1 MSARDSRGYLIEVG
15 DRVTRI
21 SAGTS
26 DLLEVGSVYV
36 VAGVNPTNNWLS
48 LEGVAGEYSPAL
60 FDRDCVRTQQAIDL
74 TKFNVKVEDWA
85 NNSHYIAVTEKPASG
100 GENGSPVF
108 SFFSMGERPDPTNA
122 TQITNLAKADR
133 LRVIGALV
141 DNWYKILDKLGLPA
155 DVEIDE
161 FKRYIESASR
171 EYQSTEAPDVH
182 VASGRRVDLAV

>member
-1 MSARDSRGYLIEVG
+1 MAARDSRGYLIEVG
-15 DRVTRI
+15 DRVTRT

-85 NNSHYIAVTEKPASG
+85 NNSHYIAVTEKPANG
-100 GENGSPVF
+100 GESGSPVF

-122 TQITNLAKADR
+122 AQITNLAKADR

-182 VASGRRVDLAV
+182 VVIGRRVDLAV